1 MADERIERFGN
12 DETYRESIIGL
23 SQLMDKVDIDEPS
36 TNVLSQD
43 ITTNELLKLQ
53 AENQASTLTE
63 ILEFMKSM
71 VTLTEKPD
79 TMLLVGDNPGDKFTV
94 VAQKDYL
101 EKIAKKNYLLT
112 RMIQQRHSQ
121 KDAKATGSYA
131 DKSRDPIC
139 TIPPN
144 ITTGATNTIN
154 DSALKLLTT
163 FNGDTSN
170 EAEAL
175 KAFLRAI
182 FDVAITNTLNETCVK
197 AILKRKLGGTARRL
211 IDSYEQ
217 ELEHEGNNPSLREM
231 ILKLEDRYMA
241 DWQPEIANAKLSM
254 CQKGT
259 NQTLQK
265 LEGEIS
271 ELAILAARAEK
282 LENRPAWIKN
292 RQQAVF
298 KQAINDKDR
307 QTIYRENQSRIMTGL
322 PEMTMSQMCNHLIKS
337 YSEANAFATANN
349 LKKTTCPAAGLPSEA
364 DSFNTVQEKLT
375 KKEYFRKKKEA
386 AKVKKAEEKDTQQK
400 LKEEVFAMYQQGK
413 FPPNPNNQRG
423 GGFRGGRNNRGNS
436 RGRGGFNSG
445 NQNRNG
451 NFGNKNQGEGH
462 NNDKSNLKPRKFVTP
477 EMVNVPPNTCLK
489 CASPTHR
496 FQEVDKCVYGKGNLM
511 TRACPNCGEGG
522 HHFMICIKNQKPTI
536 GTHASRP
543 QEPLDPNFSKWPKV
557 ETNKSMPQANS
568 PWNQTKNGEWLPS
581 LFPY

>member
-1 MADERIERFGN
+1 MAERIERFRN
-12 DETYRESIIGL
+12 EEYRESITGI
-23 SQLMDKVDIDEPS
+23 SQLMEKVDITEPS

-71 VTLTEKPD
+71 VTLTPDQPD
-79 TMLLVGDNPGDKFTV
+79 TLQLMTENAGDKVTV
-94 VAQKDYL
+94 AVQKEHLD
-101 EKIAKKNYLLT
+101 KIAKKNYLLT

-121 KDAKATGSYA
+121 KDARATGSYA

-139 TIPPN
+139 TIPP
-144 ITTGATNTIN
+144 IIATGATGTIN

-163 FNGDTSN
+163 FNGDTSH

-217 ELEHEGNNPSLREM
+217 ELEQEGNSPSLREM

-254 CQKGT
+254 CQKGP

-282 LENRPAWIKN
+282 VENRPAWIKQ
-292 RQQAVF
+292 RQTAVF

-307 QTIYRENQSRIMTGL
+307 QNIYRENQSRIISGL

-337 YSEANAFATANN
+337 YSEANAFAAANS
-349 LKKTTCPAAGLPSEA
+349 LKKTTNPVAGLPSEA

-375 KKEYFRKKKEA
+375 KKEYFKKKKET
-386 AKVKKAEEKDTQQK
+386 AKIKKTEEKATQQK
-400 LKEEVFAMYQQGK
+400 LKDEVFAMYQQGK
-413 FPPNPNNQRG
+413 FQPNSNNQG
-423 GGFRGGRNNRGNS
+423 GGFRGGRNNRGNQ
-436 RGRGGFNSG
+436 RRGGFNSG

-451 NFGNKNQGEGH
+451 NFGNKTQGEGF
-462 NNDKSNLKPRKFVTP
+462 NGDKNNLKPRKFVTP
-477 EMVNVPPNTCLK
+477 EMVNVPPNACLK

-496 FQEVDKCVYGKGNLM
+496 FQEVDKCVYGKSNLM
-511 TRACPNCGEGG
+511 TRACPNCNEGG
-522 HHFMICIKNQKPTI
+522 HHFKACIKNQKPTI
-536 GTHASRP
+536 GTQASQP
-543 QEPLDPNFSKWPKV
+543 QEPLDPNFSRWPKV

>member
-1 MADERIERFGN
+1 MAEKIERFGN
-12 DETYRESIIGL
+12 EDTYRESLAGL
-23 SQLMDKVDIDEPS
+23 AQLMEKVDINQPS
-36 TNVLSQD
+36 TNILSQD
-43 ITTNELLKLQ
+43 ITTNELNKLQ
-53 AENQASTLTE
+53 AETLANTVTAT
-63 ILEFMKSM
+63 LEFMKAM
-71 VTLTEKPD
+71 IPLTEKPD
-79 TMLLVGDNPGDKFTV
+79 TLQLGDNPGDKV
-94 VAQKDYL
+94 PVNAQKEYL
-101 EKIAKKNYLLT
+101 ETIAKKNILLT

-154 DSALKLLTT
+154 DSALKLLTS
-163 FNGDTSN
+163 FNGDTNN

-217 ELEHEGNNPSLREM
+217 ELEEEGKTPSLREM

-254 CQKGT
+254 CQKGP

-282 LENRPAWIKN
+282 PENRPAWIKN

-298 KQAINDKDR
+298 KQAIGDKDR
-307 QTIYRENQSRIMTGL
+307 QTIYRENQSRIMSGL

-337 YSEANAFATANN
+337 YSEANAFAAANN
-349 LKKTTCPAAGLPSEA
+349 LKKTTCSPAGPPSEG

-375 KKEYFRKKKEA
+375 KKEYFKKKKEA
-386 AKVKKAEEKDTQQK
+386 AKVKKAEEKQQK
-400 LKEEVFAMYQQGK
+400 LKDEVFAMYQQGK
-413 FPPNPNNQRG
+413 FPTFPSNSDNQRG
-423 GGFRGGRNNRGNS
+423 RGFRGGRGNRGNP
-436 RGRGGFNSG
+436 RGRGGFN
-445 NQNRNG
+445 QNRDG
-451 NFGNKNQGEGH
+451 GFGNKNPGEGT
-462 NNDKSNLKPRKFVTP
+462 NNLKPRKFVTP
-477 EMVNVPPNTCLK
+477 EMVNVPPNACLK

-536 GTHASRP
+536 GTPASRP
-543 QEPLDPNFSKWPKV
+543 QEPVDANFSKWPKV
-557 ETNKSMPQANS
+557 EANKSMQQANS

-581 LFPY
+581 LFPH

>member
-1 MADERIERFGN
+1 MGERIERFGD
-12 DETYRESIIGL
+12 DETYRESITGL
-23 SQLMDKVDIDEPS
+23 AQLMDKVDINTPS

-53 AENQASTLTE
+53 AENQANTLTE

-71 VTLTEKPD
+71 VNLTEKPD
-79 TMLLVGDNPGDKFTV
+79 ALLLLGENPGDKVTV
-94 VAQKDYL
+94 AAQQEYL

-121 KDAKATGSYA
+121 KDAKAIGSYA

-144 ITTGATNTIN
+144 ITTGATSTVN

-163 FNGDTSN
+163 FNGDTNN

-217 ELEHEGNNPSLREM
+217 ELEDEGKTPSLREM

-254 CQKGT
+254 CQKGP

-298 KQAINDKDR
+298 KQAIGDKDR
-307 QTIYRENQSRIMTGL
+307 QTIYRENQSRIMSGL

-337 YSEANAFATANN
+337 YSEANAFAAANN
-349 LKKTTCPAAGLPSEA
+349 LKKTSNPPAGPPSEG
-364 DSFNTVQEKLT
+364 DSFNAVQEKLT
-375 KKEYFRKKKEA
+375 KKEFFKRKKEA
-386 AKVKKAEEKDTQQK
+386 AKLKKVEEKK
-400 LKEEVFAMYQQGK
+400 HS
-413 FPPNPNNQRG
+413 
-423 GGFRGGRNNRGNS
+423 RN
-436 RGRGGFNSG
+436 
-445 NQNRNG
+445 
-451 NFGNKNQGEGH
+451 
-462 NNDKSNLKPRKFVTP
+462 
-477 EMVNVPPNTCLK
+477 
-489 CASPTHR
+489 
-496 FQEVDKCVYGKGNLM
+496 
-511 TRACPNCGEGG
+511 
-522 HHFMICIKNQKPTI
+522 
-536 GTHASRP
+536 
-543 QEPLDPNFSKWPKV
+543 
-557 ETNKSMPQANS
+557 
-568 PWNQTKNGEWLPS
+568 
-581 LFPY
+581 